1 MKVEIKNS
9 TGGVIIQGE
18 YESIRAAVECAVDHG
33 VNLSDADLT
42 ITNLSDAD
50 LSDAHLSGAHLGHAD
65 LSYSDL
71 NGANLRGARLYGA
84 NLSHASLAYAD
95 LTGANL
101 GDANLNGADL
111 TDANLA
117 YADLSGTDLTNANL
131 SRASLTNANLSRA
144 KLTNANVIDAD
155 LAYASLS
162 RANLNGVVAD
172 LRLVLECAPAE
183 VGELLAVLRRGGVD
197 GRFYEGECAC
207 LVGTLANVRGVRF
220 DAFPGLRP
228 NSARPAEVWALAIRE
243 GDTPGTSPIV
253 KLTCEW
259 IEAWMNEKGNP

>member
-9 TGGVIIQGE
+9 TGGVILQGE
-18 YESIRAAVECAVDHG
+18 YESIREAVECAVDHG

-42 ITNLSDAD
+42 ITNLGDAD
-50 LSDAHLSGAHLGHAD
+50 LSDANLSGAHLGHAD

-71 NGANLRGARLYGA
+71 NGANLRGARLCGA
-84 NLSHASLAYAD
+84 NLSHASLACAD
-95 LTGANL
+95 LSDAKL

-111 TDANLA
+111 TDADLTG
-117 YADLSGTDLTNANL
+117 ADLTGAALNSANL

-144 KLTNANVIDAD
+144 SLTNANVIDAN
-155 LAYASLS
+155 LTYANLS
-162 RANLNGVVAD
+162 RASLNDVVAD

-197 GRFYEGECAC
+197 GRVYEGECAC

-220 DAFPGLRP
+220 DAFPALRP
-228 NSARPAEVWALAIRE
+228 NSARPAERWFLAIRK
-243 GDTPGTSPIV
+243 GDTPETSPIV
-253 KLTCEW
+253 RLTCEW
-259 IEAWMNEKGNP
+259 IEAWMKERNP